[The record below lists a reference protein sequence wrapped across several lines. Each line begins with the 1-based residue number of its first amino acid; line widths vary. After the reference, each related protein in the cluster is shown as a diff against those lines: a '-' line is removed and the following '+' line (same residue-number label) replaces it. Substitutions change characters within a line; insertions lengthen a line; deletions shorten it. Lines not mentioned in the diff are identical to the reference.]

1 MFKVVIHRHNFHS
14 STDHSSN
21 SRQPSEP
28 SRTDSDSADR
38 WPTRLNQ
45 FSFSI
50 LNLQN
55 IVKIL
60 TAVISCIF
68 NPPYRLEIFMLQI
81 PPISKIFQSP
91 LLPQKT
97 KFHFYGE
104 NRFFLDKDYIWVIN
118 NKATKCYI
126 NQYCTL
132 IFHYKL
138 SLHLLI
144 WNYFDYCFFVML
156 IWFDIEL

>member
-104 NRFFLDKDYIWVIN
+104 NRFFWIRI
-118 NKATKCYI
+118 I
-126 NQYCTL
+126 
-132 IFHYKL
+132 YKL
-138 SLHLLI
+138 SMIKLQSVI
-144 WNYFDYCFFVML
+144 SISITRWFFTINYHYIYWYEAVLVTVFL
-156 IWFDIEL
+156 

>member
-1 MFKVVIHRHNFHS
+1 MRRSAVCNKYTA
-14 STDHSSN
+14 TDVRSHHTPPQLLFISRPFEQQPTAIRAELN
-21 SRQPSEP
+21 SANQ
-28 SRTDSDSADR
+28 

-60 TAVISCIF
+60 TAVINCIF

-91 LLPQKT
+91 FLPQKT
-97 KFHFYGE
+97 KFYFYE
-104 NRFFLDKDYIWVIN
+104 EIAFLDKDYIWAIN
-118 NKATKCYI
+118 DRTKKCYI
-126 NQYCTL
+126 IISIAHWFFTINY
-132 IFHYKL
+132 HY
-138 SLHLLI
+138 I
-144 WNYFDYCFFVML
+144 Y
-156 IWFDIEL
+156 